1 MSGGATC
8 AEYGQ
13 HVDAPADAYLFG
25 AKTGKMA
32 MAAFGFRFA
41 RMPRTLMARMLKS
54 KKSASPKKSA
64 GATKCPE
71 LLQNRINVTNRP
83 LSQLTGE
90 TTLDDLTVDLLMA
103 TEVLNDIRTVLGLT
117 IDLTS
122 ILFFP
127 NIQAM
132 TAYVDGQLGL
142 GVGG

>member
-1 MSGGATC
+1 
-8 AEYGQ
+8 
-13 HVDAPADAYLFG
+13 
-25 AKTGKMA
+25 
-32 MAAFGFRFA
+32 
-41 RMPRTLMARMLKS
+41 
-54 KKSASPKKSA
+54 
-64 GATKCPE
+64 
-71 LLQNRINVTNRP
+71 
-83 LSQLTGE
+83 
-90 TTLDDLTVDLLMA
+90 MA